1 MALETNKPSFGVLDD
16 VKVVYAAVELAAPKA
31 CDLMADWGADVTWLE
46 NTGAGDTI
54 RDTAYVKQAERR
66 NQRSVSMNYFS
77 DEGKEILFKM
87 LADAD
92 VFIEASKGGTWAR
105 KGITDEV
112 LWEINPKL
120 VIVHLSG
127 FGQSGDP
134 KMVKRAAYDL
144 TVMAYSGYM
153 SQNGTQE
160 QPMNPGPYAGDYFNS
175 LMIVS
180 STLAALHKANRTGK
194 GESID
199 LAMYETLL
207 AIGQYYLVDYLNEGI
222 LWPRPGAR
230 NQNLCGIGEYKC
242 NDGFL
247 GVCLYGVDQNKY
259 FLETIG
265 LGHLWGTEDIP
276 EDTSGLW
283 LANPHAAEIEAAFE
297 AYCLEHSKY
306 EIEADFAAHRIAAQ
320 VVMEFEDLVKEEHL
334 KLRED
339 FMDWETEDGK
349 TFKGLGVF
357 PKFQQTPGQV
367 WRPIPKQGGDTADVL
382 TKLGYTADQIAAL
395 NESGVVKVA
404 E

>member
-1 MALETNKPSFGVLDD
+1 
-16 VKVVYAAVELAAPKA
+16 
-31 CDLMADWGADVTWLE
+31 
-46 NTGAGDTI
+46 
-54 RDTAYVKQAERR
+54 
-66 NQRSVSMNYFS
+66 
-77 DEGKEILFKM
+77 M

-175 LMIVS
+175 LMVVS
-180 STLAALHKANRTGK
+180 STPAALHKANRTGK

-199 LAMYETLL
+199 MAMYETLL

-230 NQNLCGIGEYKC
+230 NQNPAASASTVQRRLPGRVPVRRRPEQVLPG
-242 NDGFL
+242 DHRPGSPV
-247 GVCLYGVDQNKY
+247 GTG
-259 FLETIG
+259 
-265 LGHLWGTEDIP
+265 GHP
-276 EDTSGLW
+276 
-283 LANPHAAEIEAAFE
+283 
-297 AYCLEHSKY
+297 
-306 EIEADFAAHRIAAQ
+306 
-320 VVMEFEDLVKEEHL
+320 
-334 KLRED
+334 
-339 FMDWETEDGK
+339 
-349 TFKGLGVF
+349 
-357 PKFQQTPGQV
+357 
-367 WRPIPKQGGDTADVL
+367 
-382 TKLGYTADQIAAL
+382 
-395 NESGVVKVA
+395 
-404 E
+404 